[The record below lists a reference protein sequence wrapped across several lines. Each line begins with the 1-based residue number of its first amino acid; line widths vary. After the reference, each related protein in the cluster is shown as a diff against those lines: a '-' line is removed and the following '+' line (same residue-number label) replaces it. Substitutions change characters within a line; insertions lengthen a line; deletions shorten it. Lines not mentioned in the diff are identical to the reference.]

1 VPEFRIE
8 FSKRESSVF
17 TFLQYTILY
26 VGENAHLCMLMESG
40 GKRPHREDDE
50 ESGTFG
56 QANEVSR
63 TRMLV
68 NYKFCTR
75 FVASSSSSYSCLDF
89 VVAGKILPVVK
100 NQHLLLCTLLIGN
113 ALAMEVWSSFVHISS

>member
-1 VPEFRIE
+1 MEFPEE
-8 FSKRESSVF
+8 KGLTEKMMKN
-17 TFLQYTILY
+17 LEL
-26 VGENAHLCMLMESG
+26 
-40 GKRPHREDDE
+40 
-50 ESGTFG
+50 FG
-56 QANEVSR
+56 QANEVSL

-68 NYKFCTR
+68 NYKFCTC

-89 VVAGKILPVVK
+89 VVAAKILPVVK

>member
-1 VPEFRIE
+1 VHAYG
-8 FSKRESSVF
+8 V
-17 TFLQYTILY
+17 
-26 VGENAHLCMLMESG
+26 SG

-50 ESGTFG
+50 KSGTFG
-56 QANEVSR
+56 QANEVSL

-68 NYKFCTR
+68 NYKFCTC
-75 FVASSSSSYSCLDF
+75 FVTSSSSSSYSCLDF
-89 VVAGKILPVVK
+89 VVAAKILPVVK